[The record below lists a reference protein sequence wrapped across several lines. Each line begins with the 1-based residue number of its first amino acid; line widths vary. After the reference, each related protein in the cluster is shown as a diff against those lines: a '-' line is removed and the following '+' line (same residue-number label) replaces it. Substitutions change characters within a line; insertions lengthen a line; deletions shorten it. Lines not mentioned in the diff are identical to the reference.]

1 MKYFLK
7 FSILNFSNKAYQ
19 YKKQRRNAPL
29 KNFLLSFKNIFK
41 IFEINSFILVKGNL
55 NEFLSRSLTT

>member
-19 YKKQRRNAPL
+19 YRKQPWNIPL
-29 KNFLLSFKNIFK
+29 KFFVIFKNIFK